1 MVRQRL
7 SNVFNVLF
15 KHFFMSRFRPG
26 SRFGLSFILIVL
38 VGGFIGWESALYSVR
53 DQIKPA
59 ETPLQEAASTP
70 LNLSLFWDVLA
81 QLESSYVDDI
91 ALDKEAELYGAI
103 KGLVNSV
110 DDPYT
115 VFMTPEE
122 TVEFQASLDGTLQ
135 GIGAELTMK
144 DDLLTVI
151 APLKGSPADL
161 AGVKPGDVIYK
172 VDGDFVA
179 DMTLFEAIMKIRGEE
194 GTTVKLTII
203 REGESAPLEFSIVR
217 AKIEISSVTL
227 EYKGENDNIAY
238 LNIAQFSDDTEKE
251 FDKAV
256 QDILLNDVNGIVL
269 DLRYNGGGYLDVAVD
284 ILSDFIEGKKTAVI
298 TKHRDPAKNEIYY
311 TNESGLLKDL
321 PLVVLVNEGSASASE
336 IIAGAVQ
343 DLEHGIVMGQQTFGK
358 GSVQVIE
365 RLEDG
370 SSLRITIAKW
380 YTPNDRSIDDI
391 GVLPN
396 TLVEM
401 NEDDVANDI
410 DTQLETAINY
420 LQAL

>member
-1 MVRQRL
+1 
-7 SNVFNVLF
+7 
-15 KHFFMSRFRPG
+15 MSRFRPG
-26 SRFGLSFILIVL
+26 NRFGLSFILIVL

-53 DQIKPA
+53 DQIKSTEIIA
-59 ETPLQEAASTP
+59 QEASSTP

-122 TVEFQASLDGTLQ
+122 TIEFQASLDGTLQ

-161 AGVKPGDVIYK
+161 AGIKLGDIIYK

-217 AKIEISSVTL
+217 AKIEIPSVIL
-227 EYKGENDNIAY
+227 EYKGENNNIAY
-238 LNIAQFSDDTEKE
+238 LNVAQFSDDTEKE

-256 QDILLNDVNGIVL
+256 QDILLNDVEGIVL

-311 TNESGLLKDL
+311 TNESGLLKDF

-410 DTQLETAINY
+410 DTQLETAIKY

>member
-1 MVRQRL
+1 
-7 SNVFNVLF
+7 
-15 KHFFMSRFRPG
+15 MSRFRPG

-401 NEDDVANDI
+401 NEDDMANDI

-420 LQAL
+420 LQSL

>member
-401 NEDDVANDI
+401 NEDDMANDI